1 MTQSLSPVT
10 LVLLPGLDGTQAFL
24 GPLLSKLPN
33 WILPV
38 VVTYPTSG
46 SQAYADLLLQVQR
59 EVTGLNRFHVLGW
72 SFAGPL
78 ALMLAA
84 AEPQRVRSV
93 VLSASF
99 VRPPRPLLSKVG
111 FALHGPTI
119 WAWRAA
125 RRMPVWLLRPRKD
138 LFRMAKT
145 QTWREVPASV
155 IAQRLRSIRT
165 VDARD
170 TLRALPQRRL
180 YLAAGNDGTVPRHNA
195 EEIRRLK
202 PETIFATI
210 PGGHF
215 AMFTH
220 ADAAAQVIARFIR
233 SQAQD

>member
-1 MTQSLSPVT
+1 M
-10 LVLLPGLDGTQAFL
+10 LLPGLDGTGAFL
-24 GPLLSKLPN
+24 SPLLAHLPN

-46 SQAYADLLLQVQR
+46 SQSYAELVSRVRQ
-59 EVTGLNRFHVLGW
+59 EVAGLSAFHVLGW

-78 ALMLAA
+78 ALMLAT
-84 AEPQRVRSV
+84 AEPRRVRSV
-93 VLSASF
+93 ILSASF
-99 VRPPRPLLSKVG
+99 VRPPRPLLSQVG
-111 FALHGPTI
+111 FALNGPTV

-155 IAQRLRSIRT
+155 IAQRLRSIHT

-170 TLRALPQRRL
+170 TLRALSQQLL
-180 YLAAGNDGTVPRHNA
+180 YLAARTDGTVPRHNA
-195 EEIRRLK
+195 EEIARLR
-202 PETIFATI
+202 PEAKFATI

-220 ADAAAQVIARFIR
+220 PYAAAEAISSFIG
-233 SQAQD
+233 SQT